1 MFYLNTYGSLY
12 SVDKMTMNINWFLNL
27 NQTLDLN
34 PGNLFLGTEVINNQ
48 GKIVIISNDTTYIID
63 SFSGSVLFKKKISSR
78 FKPIIYDRYLFIIS
92 KKNFLVCLDLNTGKI
107 IYSTN
112 VDKKVSEF
120 LKNDKK
126 KIHIKNV
133 MILNNRINL
142 FLKNSEVIK
151 FNLRGKL
158 ETIKKI
164 ETKINSNIIIIDG
177 SILFLDSKNRFI
189 VLN

>member
-1 MFYLNTYGSLY
+1 M
-12 SVDKMTMNINWFLNL
+12 I
-27 NQTLDLN
+27 Q
-34 PGNLFLGTEVINNQ
+34 NN
-48 GKIVIISNDTTYIID
+48 K
-63 SFSGSVLFKKKISSR
+63 
-78 FKPIIYDRYLFIIS
+78 
-92 KKNFLVCLDLNTGKI
+92 
-107 IYSTN
+107 
-112 VDKKVSEF
+112 
-120 LKNDKK
+120 
-126 KIHIKNV
+126 
-133 MILNNRINL
+133 INL

>member
-1 MFYLNTYGSLY
+1 
-12 SVDKMTMNINWFLNL
+12 
-27 NQTLDLN
+27 
-34 PGNLFLGTEVINNQ
+34 
-48 GKIVIISNDTTYIID
+48 
-63 SFSGSVLFKKKISSR
+63 
-78 FKPIIYDRYLFIIS
+78 
-92 KKNFLVCLDLNTGKI
+92 
-107 IYSTN
+107 
-112 VDKKVSEF
+112 
-120 LKNDKK
+120 
-126 KIHIKNV
+126 
-133 MILNNRINL
+133 MILNNKINL